1 MAVLVPAWPDVACVQ
16 SHEAPWFFYV
26 SAPWAVVVLVVF
38 SSWLCFCARLVFSS
52 SLRGACLVSLLS
64 LRGRLGLRA
73 AVSSLCSRRGSVSL
87 RRARFFVVVCC
98 FHHMRGFSEHSLR
111 TGFGMRPEV
120 VRSNECSMMSVCLMG
135 TPSWSP
141 V

>member
-1 MAVLVPAWPDVACVQ
+1 MSRACRVMKRRGFLMSLRLGRSWCLSFSRRGSVSVCRACLV
-16 SHEAPWFFYV
+16 S
-26 SAPWAVVVLVVF
+26 L
-38 SSWLCFCARLVFSS
+38 S

-64 LRGRLGLRA
+64 FRGRLGLRA
-73 AVSSLCSRRGSVSL
+73 VLSSLCSRRGSVSL

-111 TGFGMRPEV
+111 TSFGMRPEV
-120 VRSNECSMMSVCLMG
+120 VRSNDV
-135 TPSWSP
+135 